1 MLSPSSRNNSQVKTV
16 KRESFSNL
24 SGLKYASL
32 SPTKKSTDKYLNQ
45 LNHLDLLEAEME
57 EVDVQEE
64 AFSKGPYVKKT
75 VTNLKKNRTS
85 KNNLKT
91 SASVQQGD

>member
-1 MLSPSSRNNSQVKTV
+1 M
-16 KRESFSNL
+16 
-24 SGLKYASL
+24 
-32 SPTKKSTDKYLNQ
+32 
-45 LNHLDLLEAEME
+45 DLLEAEME
-57 EVDVQEE
+57 EVEVEEE

-75 VTNLKKNRTS
+75 VTNLKKNRAS